1 MFFFSPSFFK
11 EKLSHR
17 NSLLTHTPTR
27 QSRRTIITQSQNLEK
42 LTWGKTIPKKRAGR
56 RRKKEG
62 FVDTQDGYDP
72 MVH

>member
-1 MFFFSPSFFK
+1 MAYFFTFF
-11 EKLSHR
+11 
-17 NSLLTHTPTR
+17 PATR
-27 QSRRTIITQSQNLEK
+27 LEK

-72 MVH
+72 MILAQSPI